1 MNGNELMMRRCLP
14 VLAALAL
21 CACDEPS
28 VSLTD
33 AGRSDGGPG
42 ADTGPRADAG
52 VGDCWQ
58 LASTPDISTWG
69 NAGAGYP
76 APTLSAGCEAD
87 VFVVRSNG
95 IPTFE
100 FVPIT
105 PNDLAAQS
113 YAWQIP
119 RTPARAATTTE
130 VPLLGAAA
138 ITVTGMP
145 IFGPTEN
152 PMDGYRDPFLD
163 DMLNNLMD
171 ECNGHTAPR
180 GVYHFH
186 ASPTCLI
193 TSLGGQRRGL
203 VVGWAF
209 DGYPILAPLVCDD
222 ASCASTTRVTSSWRL
237 TLAEY
242 TPATRGPAWDIHE
255 YVEGLG
261 DLDECNGLSID
272 DSDSPYDYAYF
283 ATDAFPYFMGC
294 YRGTPR
300 AQGR

>member
-1 MNGNELMMRRCLP
+1 MRHETIAMRRWAA
-14 VLAALAL
+14 VLAAGLAL
-21 CACDEPS
+21 CGCEEPATS
-28 VSLTD
+28 GSDGGASDGGGVLTD
-33 AGRSDGGPG
+33 AGPL
-42 ADTGPRADAG
+42 ADAG

-58 LASTPDISTWG
+58 LASTPDISAWG

-76 APTLSAGCEAD
+76 APTLSAACEAD

-193 TSLGGQRRGL
+193 TSLGGEARGL

-209 DGYPILAPLVCDD
+209 DGYPILAPVVCED
-222 ASCASTTRVTSSWRL
+222 ASCTTTTRVTSSWRL

-242 TPATRGPAWDIHE
+242 TAATRGPAWDIHE

-261 DLDECNGLSID
+261 DLDGLSID
-272 DSDSPYDYAYF
+272 DPESPYDYAYF
-283 ATDAFPYFMGC
+283 ATDSFPYFMGC